1 MSEISTDTVRTLYE
15 RLADTGTR
23 FRKSLGRPLTYAEK
37 VLFLHLHDR
46 EGGDLTRGK
55 GSALFDLDRVAM
67 QDVTAQMVMLQ
78 FMLTGR
84 QHSAVPATLHC
95 DHLIRAQSGSA
106 GDLAR
111 ARDQHGEIYRLLR
124 DCAAHYGLG
133 FWEPGAG
140 IIHQVILEQYAF
152 PAGMMIGADS
162 HTPNA
167 GGLGMI
173 AIGAGGA
180 DIVEV
185 MAGLPWGLRMPT
197 LIGVKLTGALHG
209 WTSGKDV
216 ILKLASILTAKG
228 GTGAVLEY
236 FGPGTESLSTTSK
249 CTITNMGAEVGAT
262 CSVFP
267 YDTGMAR
274 YLGATGR
281 PELAALAEEF
291 GHELRSDPEVEADPT
306 RFFDRLI
313 EIDLDPLEPHIVG
326 PHAPDL
332 ARPISRMAA
341 DVESHGFPDELASAL
356 IGSCTNSSYEDMGR
370 AAHIAQ
376 QARSAGLKLATPLL
390 ITPGSERIQRTIQR
404 DGQLNDLQ
412 EAGATV
418 LANACGPCIG
428 QWRRPSGATDE
439 PNSIVTS
446 YNRNFTRRNDG
457 SANTLAFIASPEI
470 VTALAFAGRL
480 SFNPLLDPIV
490 TPDGREFRF
499 QPPSGEQLPE
509 RGFEA
514 DQGGYVAPVPAAER
528 PEIHVAPDSERL
540 QLLEPF
546 SPWNGQD
553 FEALPVLLKARGKT
567 TTDQISPAG
576 PWLRF
581 RGHLERLSQN
591 LFSGAIN
598 AFTDEEGMSHGKPLH
613 VRARAYQAAT
623 RRWAVIA
630 DENYGEGSSRE
641 HAAMSPR
648 YLGCAAVIARSFARI
663 HETNLKKQGIL
674 ALTLSDPSDY
684 EAVRED
690 DTLSVLGLRNLA
702 PDRLVEVRL
711 EHADGSQ
718 EEVRCAHSLTAREI
732 EWFRAGSLLNWI
744 RENG

>member
-1 MSEISTDTVRTLYE
+1 MIEISTDTVRALYE

-37 VLFLHLHDR
+37 VFFLHLHDP
-46 EGGDLTRGK
+46 EVGDLTRGQ

-78 FMLTGR
+78 FMLTGK
-84 QHSAVPATLHC
+84 QHSAVPATIHC

-111 ARDQHGEIYRLLR
+111 AHDRHAEIYRLLR
-124 DCAAHYGLG
+124 DCAARYGMG
-133 FWEPGAG
+133 FWKPGSG

-197 LIGVKLTGALHG
+197 LIGVKLTGALRG
-209 WTSGKDV
+209 WSSGKDV

-228 GTGAVLEY
+228 GTGAIIEY

-267 YDTGMAR
+267 YDTGMAH
-274 YLGATGR
+274 YLRATGR
-281 PELAALAEEF
+281 QELAALAEGF
-291 GHELRSDPEVEADPT
+291 GHELRSDPEVEADPS

-313 EIDLDPLEPHIVG
+313 EIDLDLLEPHIVG

-332 ARPISRMAA
+332 ARPISMMAA
-341 DVESHGFPDELASAL
+341 DVETHGFPDELASAL

-376 QARSAGLKLATPLL
+376 QATSAGLKLATTLL
-390 ITPGSERIQRTIQR
+390 VTPGSERIQRTIQR

-428 QWRRPSGATDE
+428 QWERPSGATDK

-499 QPPSGEQLPE
+499 LPPSGEELPE
-509 RGFEA
+509 RGFET

-528 PEIHVAPDSERL
+528 SEIHVAPDSERL

-546 SPWNGQD
+546 PPWNGRD
-553 FEALPVLLKARGKT
+553 FEDLAVLFKARGKT

-591 LFSGAIN
+591 MFSGAIN
-598 AFTDEEGMSHGKPLH
+598 AFTDEEGASHGEPLH
-613 VRARAYQAAT
+613 ALARAHEAAS
-623 RRWAVIA
+623 RRWIVIG

-690 DTLSVLGLRNLA
+690 DTVSVLGLRDLA
-702 PDRLVEVRL
+702 PDLLVLVRL
-711 EHADGSQ
+711 EHADGSR
-718 EEVRCAHSLTAREI
+718 EEVSCAHSLTAREI